1 MNSNNQV
8 VSIRYKYEQALLR
21 EGDYEKEEL
30 DSMSLPELRDL
41 YEEYNPT
48 YVSSVSLTMSG
59 GVSKR
64 MVPLKKVA

>member
-8 VSIRYKYEQALLR
+8 VSIRYKYEQALLVQ
-21 EGDYEKEEL
+21 GDYDKEEL

-64 MVPLKKVA
+64 RVPLKKVA